1 VNHYPLLR
9 WLDYA
14 SEERG
19 IRFARPGNEWEFISY
34 KRLANSARRHA
45 SLMRAVG
52 ISPGDVVALLHR
64 NSPEFVAAFFGCLML
79 GGTPAPLAIPSRFRG
94 GPQFLENVQR
104 SLQVGQVRAVS
115 AAAEFAPSIA
125 PAVSD
130 CGADLVVCDLDD
142 GAAEYEAELIPP
154 EIGLLQFSSGSTG
167 PPRGVR
173 VPLTALEANI
183 ETIVSW
189 TNGRAEKDAVATW
202 APLHHD
208 MGLIGCLLAPVS
220 RGVDVW
226 LMEPEHFIRSPL
238 RWLRCFGE
246 SGATVTA
253 VPAFAL
259 GHVIR
264 RVRPDMLRG
273 LDFTG
278 WQALVVGAE
287 RIDASTIGEFS
298 DLLDPFGFSRS
309 TLMPAYGLAE
319 ATLAVCGSRRDEQ
332 PRITTVA
339 ASSLIPGQPVR
350 MAADERDQVAL
361 VGCGRPLPGVR
372 ISILGEDGQAL
383 PEGYVGEIE
392 VTSPSVARG
401 YAVRAS
407 RHELNGVVR
416 TADAGF
422 LLEGEVFVLGRIGD
436 SVKLQGRW
444 IFAED
449 LGAVAAS
456 VAPRSARHVTLLG
469 SLDGR
474 EIAVVLAEGGL
485 AGQGA
490 EVGLAVA
497 NHAAGL
503 RVLVCAAPR
512 GSALWTTSGK
522 PKRRATW
529 ERLVTRQISAEV
541 IWDSQPGALPACL
554 AGEVATAAPGDL
566 LGIENYCCN
575 NSESCRP
582 EAVDAGGLAARTA
595 WGTAERDSK
604 GIS

>member
-1 VNHYPLLR
+1 MNHYSLLR
-9 WLDYA
+9 WLDYP

-19 IRFARPGNEWEFISY
+19 IRFARPGDEWEFISY
-34 KRLANSARRHA
+34 KRLANSARRQA
-45 SLMRAVG
+45 SRLRAAGV
-52 ISPGDVVALLHR
+52 SAGDVVALLHR

-79 GGTPAPLAIPSRFRG
+79 GGTPAPLAVPARFRG
-94 GPQFLENVQR
+94 GPQFLGNVER
-104 SLQVGQVRAVS
+104 SLRVGQVRAVS
-115 AAAEFAPSIA
+115 ATAELAPSIA
-125 PAVSD
+125 ADVSEY
-130 CGADLVVCDLDD
+130 GADLVVCDLAD
-142 GAAEYEAELIPP
+142 GAPEYDADPVPP

-183 ETIVSW
+183 ETIAWW
-189 TNGRAEKDAVATW
+189 TAGRAEKDAVATW

-226 LMEPEHFIRSPL
+226 LMEPEHFVRSPL
-238 RWLRCFGE
+238 RWLRCFGQ

-253 VPAFAL
+253 VSAFAL

-264 RVRPDMLRG
+264 RVRPDMLNG
-273 LDFTG
+273 MDFSR

-287 RIDASTIGEFS
+287 RIDASTMSEFA
-298 DLLDPFGFSRS
+298 DLLNPFGFSRS
-309 TLMPAYGLAE
+309 ALMPAYGLAE

-332 PRITTVA
+332 PRIATVA
-339 ASSLIPGQPVR
+339 ASSLIPGCRVRMASDR
-350 MAADERDQVAL
+350 MAADRMAADRMGTDRMVTGERDQVTL
-361 VGCGRPLPGVR
+361 VGCGRPLPGVTV
-372 ISILGEDGQAL
+372 SILGEDGRSL

-401 YAVRAS
+401 YAMRAS
-407 RHELNGVVR
+407 QQELNGVVR

-422 LLEGEVFVLGRIGD
+422 LLEGEIFVLGRIGD

-444 IFAED
+444 VFAED

-456 VAPRSARHVTLLG
+456 VAPPAARCVTLLG

-474 EIAVVLAEGGL
+474 ELAVVLTEGGL
-485 AGQGA
+485 GGRAA
-490 EVGLAVA
+490 DVGLAVA

-512 GSALWTTSGK
+512 GSTLWTTSGK

-529 ERLVTRQISAEV
+529 ERLVARQISAEV

-554 AGEVATAAPGDL
+554 ASSPAREL
-566 LGIENYCCN
+566 LF
-575 NSESCRP
+575 
-582 EAVDAGGLAARTA
+582 
-595 WGTAERDSK
+595 
-604 GIS
+604 

>member
-1 VNHYPLLR
+1 MNHYPLLR
-9 WLDYA
+9 WLDYP

-19 IRFARPGNEWEFISY
+19 IRFAGPGDEWEFISY
-34 KRLANSARRHA
+34 KRLANSARREA
-45 SLMRAVG
+45 SRLRAAGV
-52 ISPGDVVALLHR
+52 SAGDVVALLHR

-79 GGTPAPLAIPSRFRG
+79 GGTPAPLAVPARFRA
-94 GPQFLENVQR
+94 GPQFLGNVER
-104 SLQVGQVRAVS
+104 SLRVGQVRAVS
-115 AAAEFAPSIA
+115 ATAEFAPSIA
-125 PAVSD
+125 AAV
-130 CGADLVVCDLDD
+130 G
-142 GAAEYEAELIPP
+142 EYGAELIICDRKACDRKACDRKTCDLADGTAEYDADPVPP

-183 ETIVSW
+183 ETIAWW

-220 RGVDVW
+220 LGVDVW
-226 LMEPEHFIRSPL
+226 LMEPEHFVRSPL
-238 RWLRCFGE
+238 RWLRCFGQ

-264 RVRPDMLRG
+264 RVRPDLLDGM
-273 LDFTG
+273 DFTR

-287 RIDASTIGEFS
+287 RIDASTMSEFA
-298 DLLDPFGFSRS
+298 DLLDPFGFPRS
-309 TLMPAYGLAE
+309 AVMPAYGLAE

-350 MAADERDQVAL
+350 LAPDRMGTHRMDTDERDQVTL
-361 VGCGRPLPGVR
+361 VGCGRPLPGVKV
-372 ISILGEDGQAL
+372 SILGEDGQSL

-401 YAVRAS
+401 YAMRADQ
-407 RHELNGVVR
+407 HELNGVVR

-422 LLEGEVFVLGRIGD
+422 LLDGEIFVLGRIGD

-456 VAPRSARHVTLLG
+456 AAPPAARCVTLLG
-469 SLDGR
+469 SLEGR
-474 EIAVVLAEGGL
+474 EMAVVLTEGGL
-485 AGQGA
+485 GGRVAD
-490 EVGLAVA
+490 VGLAVA

-512 GSALWTTSGK
+512 GSTLWTTSGK

-529 ERLVTRQISAEV
+529 ERLVARQISAAV
-541 IWDSQPGALPACL
+541 IWDSQPGALPAGFI
-554 AGEVATAAPGDL
+554 AG
-566 LGIENYCCN
+566 
-575 NSESCRP
+575 S
-582 EAVDAGGLAARTA
+582 
-595 WGTAERDSK
+595 
-604 GIS
+604 

>member
-1 VNHYPLLR
+1 MNRPSLLQWLNYP
-9 WLDYA
+9 
-14 SEERG
+14 SEEHG
-19 IRFARPGNEWEFISY
+19 IKFARPGDEWEFLSY
-34 KRLANSARRHA
+34 RWLARSARRHA
-45 SLMRAVG
+45 SRLRAVG
-52 ISPGDVVALLHR
+52 ISSGDVVALLHR
-64 NSPEFVAAFFGCLML
+64 NSPDFVAAFFGCLML
-79 GGTPAPLAIPSRFRG
+79 GGTPAPLAIPARFRG
-94 GPQFLENVQR
+94 GPQFLGNVQR

-115 AAAEFAPSIA
+115 TTAEFVPSIA
-125 PAVSD
+125 SIVSGQ
-130 CGADLVVCDLDD
+130 GADLVVCDLDD
-142 GAAEYEAELIPP
+142 GAAEYEADLIPP

-183 ETIVSW
+183 ETIESW
-189 TNGRAEKDAVATW
+189 TSDRAEEDAVATW

-220 RGVDVW
+220 RDVDVW
-226 LMEPEHFIRSPL
+226 LMEPEHFVRSPL

-246 SGATVTA
+246 SRATVTA
-253 VPAFAL
+253 VSAFAL
-259 GHVIR
+259 GHVNR
-264 RVRPDMLRG
+264 RVRPEMLNG
-273 LDFTG
+273 MDFTR

-287 RIDASTIGEFS
+287 RIDAAAISEFA
-298 DLLDPFGFSRS
+298 DLLAPFGFSRS
-309 TLMPAYGLAE
+309 TVMPAYGLAE
-319 ATLAVCGSRRDEQ
+319 ATLAVCGSRRGEQ

-339 ASSLIPGQPVR
+339 ASSLVPGQPVR
-350 MAADERDQVAL
+350 MASDERDQVML
-361 VGCGRPLPGVR
+361 VGCGRPLPGVK

-383 PEGYVGEIE
+383 PERYVGEIE

-401 YAVRAS
+401 YAS
-407 RHELNGVVR
+407 RGSQHKLNGVVR

-449 LGAVAAS
+449 LGAIAAS

-474 EIAVVLAEGGL
+474 ETAVVLTEGGL
-485 AGQGA
+485 AGQA
-490 EVGLAVA
+490 ADVGLAVA

-529 ERLVTRQISAEV
+529 ERLVSGQISAEV

-554 AGEVATAAPGDL
+554 AGESPGQQA
-566 LGIENYCCN
+566 I
-575 NSESCRP
+575 
-582 EAVDAGGLAARTA
+582 V
-595 WGTAERDSK
+595 
-604 GIS
+604 